1 MELRDL
7 LDDASEIT
15 LKDYD
20 DNDYLIALNDL
31 IDAFYKVQDDMF
43 TLEYKMDEL
52 KEEVEYHRDATNELL
67 RIKGFL

>member
-52 KEEVEYHRDATNELL
+52 KAEVEYRRDATNELR